1 MHTTTPTETPQEI
14 RVTGHMPVLAGLLLT
29 SLLLGL
35 TWRHWMEENKAS
47 HNRRQQAFTAAVD
60 RNTYSIRDRMATL
73 AMMLRGVKGYYGG
86 SESIDREEFQAYVAA
101 LALEDTLPGLQAV
114 AYVSRLTPDQRQ
126 AHEQEIRSQGFGR
139 YTLQPPGERDY
150 FAPISY
156 IEPLTGR
163 NLKAL
168 GFDISTVPA
177 VRDAL
182 ERARDTGEAALSA
195 ALTLQQDAGRNDS
208 VATVMYLPIYA
219 KPHDPETVDG
229 RRMALLG
236 WVSAPIRI
244 EELLHGMA
252 RQLDSDIG
260 LRISDLD
267 APPSDRAALWQPGG
281 RGIRPAGI
289 PAPGGRWPHMAA
301 FHARLAA
308 FRTTF

>member
-35 TWRHWMEENKAS
+35 TWRHWMEGKQGVPQPAPAGLYGGGGPQ
-47 HNRRQQAFTAAVD
+47 HLQHPRPDGDAGDDAA
-60 RNTYSIRDRMATL
+60 
-73 AMMLRGVKGYYGG
+73 RGVKGYYGG
-86 SESIDREEFQAYVAA
+86 SESIDREEFKAYVAA

-114 AYVSRLTPDQRQ
+114 AYVSRLAPDQRQ

-139 YTLQPPGERDY
+139 YTSSLRGAGLFCSDQLHRAAHRPQPESAGFRHQHG
-150 FAPISY
+150 SCGSRC
-156 IEPLTGR
+156 TG
-163 NLKAL
+163 A
-168 GFDISTVPA
+168 
-177 VRDAL
+177 
-182 ERARDTGEAALSA
+182 ARDTGEAALSA

-229 RRMALLG
+229 RRTALLG

-267 APPSDRAALWQPGG
+267 APSDRAALWQPGG

-308 FRTTF
+308 FRATF